1 MDGPSTDHY
10 QPTPTPLADTKTKHP
25 ANRDDDQLQRQT
37 AEGVKAE
44 GSPLLLRTVQ
54 GINLSDNA
62 RHKIDSLFT
71 IINERLGMMSEM
83 AKLKIRLGEQVLDQ
97 SREQLVMDKALE
109 YAGHIKLDSE
119 LAQRFIR
126 GQMEVA
132 KFLQN
137 QEQKAS
143 PLDVAQA
150 ALRKQALREKLINIT
165 PKMLNA
171 LKEIADDL
179 ELVAFRNAIQTT
191 LSHQMKGL
199 PLEIEDLQEIV
210 FRSLYP

>member
-1 MDGPSTDHY
+1 
-10 QPTPTPLADTKTKHP
+10 
-25 ANRDDDQLQRQT
+25 
-37 AEGVKAE
+37 
-44 GSPLLLRTVQ
+44 
-54 GINLSDNA
+54 
-62 RHKIDSLFT
+62 
-71 IINERLGMMSEM
+71 
-83 AKLKIRLGEQVLDQ
+83 
-97 SREQLVMDKALE
+97 E
-109 YAGHIKLDSE
+109 YAGQIKLDSE
-119 LAQRFIR
+119 LAQRFIK

-137 QEQKAS
+137 QEQTAS

-150 ALRKQALREKLINIT
+150 ALRKQALREELINIT

-199 PLEIEDLQEIV
+199 PLEIKDLQEIV